1 LAPFL
6 KNSFPLLIPRV
17 TPLFQSSSILQNAP
31 TINSRA
37 GTFSAKTMFFDTQ
50 TAKCDLAVWVRMEDG
65 VHMTLEYKRDLF
77 REETI
82 TGMTGDYAAVLVA
95 TATHPERRVSE
106 LASAM

>member
-1 LAPFL
+1 
-6 KNSFPLLIPRV
+6 
-17 TPLFQSSSILQNAP
+17 
-31 TINSRA
+31 
-37 GTFSAKTMFFDTQ
+37 
-50 TAKCDLAVWVRMEDG
+50 
-65 VHMTLEYKRDLF
+65 MTLEYKRDLF